1 MSKTV
6 IVYSDKTGR
15 EPFTRWLNTLKDPIT
30 CRRIFTRLRRLEQ
43 GNFGDCKRLQ
53 DGVFELRLFFG
64 PGYRI
69 YFGKDGDTL
78 IILLGGGDKSNQDK
92 NIQTALMNWKEY
104 KSDA

>member
-30 CRRIFTRLRRLEQ
+30 RRRIFTRLRRLEQ

-53 DGVFELRLFFG
+53 DGVFELRLFLG